1 MSSKTQQSKSTTYP
15 WGEVVTSQRLN
26 ERELKKAKR
35 LALTETK
42 SLQAFVKNGV
52 DLHSNG
58 SVDEKSADEELVRAA
73 LTSIEDM
80 PITQSSVAILI
91 SALHKV
97 AMEAKWDCLIDIQEA
112 MA

>member
-26 ERELKKAKR
+26 QRELKRAKR

-52 DLHSNG
+52 VLHSNG
-58 SVDEKSADEELVRAA
+58 SVDEKTADEELVRAA
-73 LTSIEDM
+73 LHSIEDM
-80 PITQSSVAILI
+80 PITQSSIAVLI

-97 AMEAKWDCLIDIQEA
+97 AMEAKWDIIVDMQETIL
-112 MA
+112 